1 MKSTI
6 MEMIEKN
13 NYVNYEK
20 YKLNIKMPLIYVLKY
35 YVLCMYLWRQ
45 FEKGS
50 IRNVNNVNNVDSNK
64 IESEGNDTLI
74 MYRVN

>member
-1 MKSTI
+1 
-6 MEMIEKN
+6 MEMIERN

-45 FEKGS
+45 FQRGS
-50 IRNVNNVNNVDSNK
+50 IRNVNDNNGDSNK
-64 IESEGNDTLI
+64 IQSEGDDT
-74 MYRVN
+74 